1 MSKIFNIL
9 IFVFL
14 YVTVV
19 NTQEVPRD
27 WFFGNPEDEFIG
39 IGVNKSYESIN
50 TIEKGKPVIVAII
63 DSGIDFDHED
73 LAENMWVNPG
83 EIAGNG
89 KDDDGNGYMDDIHG
103 WNFIGGPDGSNVGQ
117 DSYEAARV
125 YGMYRYKYENAD
137 VKKLTKSQK
146 SEYEIFVKAKE
157 NVEKETNKAK
167 NKLNQINTIE
177 TKVKDAFERMDNKLG
192 NNQLTKTWLDSLDTS
207 SDEKLTLA
215 KNIINQYL
223 TNSDEKDYNKIKTTV
238 FEDID
243 SDKVNYQNKI
253 DYSYNPDFDPRA
265 TIVKDNYKDVSEK
278 YYGNNNVEGPDAT
291 HGTHVGGIVGA
302 IRGNNKGAEG
312 IANNVKLM
320 SVRAVPDGDERDK
333 DVANA
338 IIYAVDNGAQIIN
351 MSFGKGFSTHKSVVD
366 EAVKYAAKNDVL
378 LIHAAGN
385 SAQDN
390 DKITNY
396 PNANYEKKVGFIFKK
411 KKRAQNWIE
420 VGALNVKKGPDMV
433 APFSNYGKKEVD
445 VFAPGM
451 RVYAPVPGNNYAPL
465 QGTSMASPVVAAI
478 AALIRSQYPSLTAEQ
493 VKEAIMNS
501 VTPIQEEVT
510 IPGSKTEKTK
520 FSNLCVSGG
529 IVNVYNAL
537 TYASKMKGK
546 KKRSKGNV

>member
-39 IGVNKSYESIN
+39 IGVNKCYESIN

-312 IANNVKLM
+312 IANNVKIM

>member
-39 IGVNKSYESIN
+39 IGVNKCYESIN

-177 TKVKDAFERMDNKLG
+177 TKVKDALERMDNKLG
-192 NNQLTKTWLDSLDTS
+192 NNLLTKTWLDSLDTS

>member
-39 IGVNKSYESIN
+39 IGVNKCYESIN

>member
-39 IGVNKSYESIN
+39 IGVNKCYESIN

-192 NNQLTKTWLDSLDTS
+192 NNLLTKTWLDSLDTS